1 MKHIP
6 YVLLF
11 LALGSCAHQDSKK
24 EQPVSS
30 AATQTTVYD
39 TSFSG
44 GNTYKNI
51 LCTNNNSVSYALY
64 LPSSY
69 DTAKKFPVLYFFDAH
84 ADGLLPVEK
93 YKTLADMYGFIFIGN
108 NTSKNGNSP
117 EVNASYG
124 DSMFRD
130 AANRFAIDANR
141 MYVSGF
147 SGGAK
152 VAGFIAMQHPEIR
165 GVIACGAPIPL
176 TAPIVGQPFFYIAI
190 AGNEDF
196 NYTDMKKQNNDMD
209 AMQLRHQ
216 LLTFDG
222 KHEWPPV
229 DLMQDAISGIELDAM
244 RKQTITMRQELVN
257 EFVEKSNLK
266 ISMLEKSGLT
276 YDLYHH
282 YHKMINF
289 LEGLY
294 NVEAYTKKAD
304 DISKSPSYVLQAKN
318 KTDAEAREAAL
329 KQQYVQLLQE
339 KDENWWTNEIN
350 AINKR
355 IKGDTNKEETLAQKR
370 ILNYL
375 SLAAYMYANSAI
387 NQNNTDAAIHF
398 LNLYKIIDPPNSEHS
413 YLLAEMYATKGDNT
427 TALSFLK
434 DAALLGFSDT
444 DRLQQDQKLSAL
456 RNLPDYN
463 LLFERMKTNAEKTK
477 HVK

>member
-1 MKHIP
+1 MKYIP
-6 YVLLF
+6 YILLF
-11 LALGSCAHQDSKK
+11 LTLGSCAHQNSEK

-30 AATQTTVYD
+30 DAAQTTVYD

-44 GNTYKNI
+44 GNIYKNI
-51 LCTNNNSVSYALY
+51 LCTNNNSVSYAVY
-64 LPSSY
+64 LPTSY
-69 DTAKKFPVLYFFDAH
+69 DTTKKFPVLYFFDAH

-93 YKTLADMYGFIFIGN
+93 YKTLADKFGFIFIGN

-117 EVNASYG
+117 EVNAGYG
-124 DSMFRD
+124 DNMFRD
-130 AANRFAIDANR
+130 ADNRFAIDANR
-141 MYVSGF
+141 IYVSGF

-229 DLMQDAISGIELDAM
+229 DVLQEAISGIELDAM
-244 RKQTITMRQELVN
+244 RKQAITMRQELVN

-294 NVEAYTKKAD
+294 NVQAYTKKAD
-304 DISKSPSYVLQAKN
+304 DISKTPSYALQAKS
-318 KTDAEAREAAL
+318 KTDAETKEAVI

-339 KDENWWTNEIN
+339 KDENWWSNEIN

-355 IKGDTNKEETLAQKR
+355 IKGGTNKEETLAQKR

-398 LNLYKIIDPPNSEHS
+398 LNLYKIIDPPNSEPS

-434 DAALLGFSDT
+434 DAVRLGFIDT
-444 DRLQQDQKLSAL
+444 SRMEHDQKLDRLKDIPEFHFILS
-456 RNLPDYN
+456 NI
-463 LLFERMKTNAEKTK
+463 KS
-477 HVK
+477 VKL